1 MKNDYFFRSPFFL
14 LTLYKLMC
22 VKATVGYLQIPFLT
36 FFSHF
41 LRAQTNV
48 HYLRLGVLSHT
59 KSFFFKDNRNRYLPV
74 SSKDHRCCILIG
86 RLTWTQI
93 RGLGECFL
101 HFISLLTC
109 WEWSCKTSGCGM
121 PTSSPCR
128 PRRGRRRSTDTSR
141 TSPGGSGIIIITV
154 LNKTSMTIEAHQW
167 LVPAVVLQLA
177 ALQQLG
183 PAQQR
188 REGTRLQHGE
198 PAAANLVV
206 LVANCK
212 WHEYLCM
219 PPSPG
224 YTRTGWPDC
233 DTERRWQSGPF
244 AGHPSFWSP
253 AYRWIVHTRD
263 FLVIV

>member
-1 MKNDYFFRSPFFL
+1 M
-14 LTLYKLMC
+14 
-22 VKATVGYLQIPFLT
+22 
-36 FFSHF
+36 
-41 LRAQTNV
+41 
-48 HYLRLGVLSHT
+48 
-59 KSFFFKDNRNRYLPV
+59 

-86 RLTWTQI
+86 RLTWTHI
-93 RGLGECFL
+93 RRLDECFL
-101 HFISLLTC
+101 HIISLLTC

-141 TSPGGSGIIIITV
+141 TSPGGSGIIIITA

-188 REGTRLQHGE
+188 REGPRLQHGE

-219 PPSPG
+219 PPSPSPG

-263 FLVIV
+263 FLVIIV